1 MPTFKRNGIPKKAV
15 KERKADKLARPLLC
29 ALRKSK
35 TMPMKAALTAAEKKK
50 GEKRRRLRAIL
61 AHYGECLLQFSFTQW
76 FDKHTNFLF
85 FFFIILR
92 SQLCLFFFFFKQ
104 QQHKKTIRAHIFPFF
119 FCRGGVTVNI
129 TASSLQLIRVLTTTS
144 LLFSIVG
151 LNRRKRKKKQKL
163 KPSSFIIISLSLF
176 FFFVGACVYA
186 QFCI

>member
-1 MPTFKRNGIPKKAV
+1 MPTFKRSGIPKKAV

-85 FFFIILR
+85 FFL
-92 SQLCLFFFFFKQ
+92 LFCVLNSVFSFSFSNNNNK
-104 QQHKKTIRAHIFPFF
+104 KKTIRAHIFPFF

-151 LNRRKRKKKQKL
+151 LNRRKRKKKKL

>member
-1 MPTFKRNGIPKKAV
+1 M
-15 KERKADKLARPLLC
+15 ARPLLC

-85 FFFIILR
+85 FFL
-92 SQLCLFFFFFKQ
+92 LFCVLNSVFSFSFSNNNNK
-104 QQHKKTIRAHIFPFF
+104 KKTIRAHIFPFF

-151 LNRRKRKKKQKL
+151 LNRRKRKKKKL

>member
-1 MPTFKRNGIPKKAV
+1 MPTFKRSGIPKKAV

-104 QQHKKTIRAHIFPFF
+104 QQQKKNYTCSHFPFLFLPGGGYCKHHRLITATHSRSHYDLPSFFYRWSKSKEEKKKTKTKA
-119 FCRGGVTVNI
+119 
-129 TASSLQLIRVLTTTS
+129 
-144 LLFSIVG
+144 
-151 LNRRKRKKKQKL
+151 K
-163 KPSSFIIISLSLF
+163 
-176 FFFVGACVYA
+176 
-186 QFCI
+186 